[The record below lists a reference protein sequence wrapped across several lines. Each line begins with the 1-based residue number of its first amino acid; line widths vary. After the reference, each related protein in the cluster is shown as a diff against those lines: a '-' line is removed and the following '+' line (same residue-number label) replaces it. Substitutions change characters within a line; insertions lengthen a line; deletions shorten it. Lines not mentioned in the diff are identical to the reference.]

1 MMIGFVGMIIVI
13 TPQKILRR
21 TVEEK
26 FRFLNWSK
34 TSPLNAFIPSIS

>member
-1 MMIGFVGMIIVI
+1 MMIGFVGMIVVI

-26 FRFLNWSK
+26 FQLLNKAKS
-34 TSPLNAFIPSIS
+34 SPINAFIPSIS